1 MAGDERVSVNSETAD
16 ELITDD
22 ALESFLNRE
31 NDEKSPK
38 ESKPKRGKGVIILIA
53 AVLAVAALTVT
64 LIMINKS
71 PYPESGD
78 SYVEAQ
84 LRSTVDEAGVHTV
97 QAPTD
102 SDGEPVQNGSGTLLN
117 YIPANIERIEVSN
130 PDGSFVINAHTHEG
144 EATEYSLEG
153 YEDFDLQTGMPDNV
167 ANDSAALS
175 FITIASTGG
184 RLGEFGLDSPR
195 ATVTVSYND
204 ATKAVIRVGD
214 EAPASAGVYVAFGS
228 TEEVY
233 LVSDEAVDSFLYKLT
248 DFISL
253 SVTDSAENV
262 DDSTFTRLTL
272 SGSRYPESIVLEP
285 NADEAID
292 CSYKLTSPIKTFAAE
307 YAAADIAGSVRGL
320 YASEVAAII
329 GSDSGLTKFGLSES
343 YAEVKAEY
351 PDVTVNLRASEADEA
366 GDVYLVNLSGNR
378 RVIYKIQLGAV
389 SWANSSLE
397 ALTPDT
403 ALSVKREAL
412 ASITLDTDDI
422 SVKIDVDTKTQTVEN
437 DEGESEEVTTTE
449 AYIGGERMSDE
460 SFTTLFQDLKALP
473 CERSSVSAS
482 GKALLTISYA
492 YSTGRS
498 ADELVIYDG
507 GSGKYPV
514 TLNGTAIGTTSKS
527 YAEKLINSVKGIDNQ
542 E

>member
-1 MAGDERVSVNSETAD
+1 MADDERVSVNSEPAE
-16 ELITDD
+16 ELSSDD
-22 ALESFLNRE
+22 ALESFLNRK
-31 NDEKSPK
+31 NDDKSPK
-38 ESKPKRGKGVIILIA
+38 EGKPKRGKGVIILIA
-53 AVLAVAALTVT
+53 AVLAVAALTVA
-64 LIMINKS
+64 LILINNS

-78 SYVEAQ
+78 DSYAEAQ
-84 LRSTVDEAGVHTV
+84 LRSTVDEAGVHAA

-102 SDGEPVQNGSGTLLN
+102 SDGKPVQNGSGSLLN

-130 PDGSFVINAHTHEG
+130 TDGSFVINAHTHEG

-184 RLGEFGLDSPR
+184 KLGEFGLDSPR
-195 ATVTVSYND
+195 ATVTVSYD
-204 ATKAVIRVGD
+204 DSTKAVIRVGN

-248 DFISL
+248 DFISM
-253 SVTDSAENV
+253 SVTDSAGSV
-262 DDSTFTRLTL
+262 DDSTFTKLTL
-272 SGSRYPESIVLEP
+272 SGSHYPESIVIEP
-285 NADEAID
+285 NTDEAID
-292 CSYKLTSPIKTFAAE
+292 CSYKLTSPTKTFAAE
-307 YAAADIAGSVRGL
+307 YAAADTAGSVRGL

-329 GSDSGLTKFGLSES
+329 GSDSELADYGLSKS

-351 PDVTVNLRASEADEA
+351 PDITIDLRASAADKA
-366 GDVYLVNLSGNR
+366 GDVYLVNLSGNK

-389 SWANSSLE
+389 SWANTSLD
-397 ALTPDT
+397 ALIPDT
-403 ALSVKREAL
+403 ALSFKREAL
-412 ASITLDTDDI
+412 TSVTLDTGD
-422 SVKIDVDTKTQTVEN
+422 VNLKIDVDAKTQTVEN
-437 DEGESEEVTTTE
+437 DEGESEEVTTSE
-449 AYIGGERMSDE
+449 AYIDGERMSDE
-460 SFTTLFQDLKALP
+460 SFTTLMQDLKALP

-514 TLNGTAIGTTSKS
+514 TLNGTAIGTTTKS
-527 YAEKLINSVKGIDNQ
+527 YAEKLISSARDIDS
-542 E
+542 